1 MADGTP
7 TQIIED
13 SANVLWAVWPTGD
26 ASLAHVWF
34 GYRVK
39 KTKAG
44 FVAVAK
50 ARNTLV
56 RREATRVVAAL
67 H

>member
-1 MADGTP
+1 MANGTP
-7 TQIIED
+7 THIIED
-13 SANVLWAVWPTGD
+13 SANTLWAVWPTGD
-26 ASLAHVWF
+26 ADLAHVWF

-44 FVAVAK
+44 FVPVAK
-50 ARNTLV
+50 ARQVLV
-56 RREATRVVAAL
+56 RREATRLVANL